1 MERFCDAV
9 ADSPDPEVRA
19 VYIDLFALYLDV
31 LQEELAP
38 YAADL
43 AYALFSA
50 NEIAR
55 QRRCG
60 PKNDHT

>member
-1 MERFCDAV
+1 MERFCGAV
-9 ADSPDPEVRA
+9 EDSADPKMLA
-19 VYIDLFALYLDV
+19 VHIDIYSLFLDV

-55 QRRCG
+55 QRRCR
-60 PKNDHT
+60 PRK